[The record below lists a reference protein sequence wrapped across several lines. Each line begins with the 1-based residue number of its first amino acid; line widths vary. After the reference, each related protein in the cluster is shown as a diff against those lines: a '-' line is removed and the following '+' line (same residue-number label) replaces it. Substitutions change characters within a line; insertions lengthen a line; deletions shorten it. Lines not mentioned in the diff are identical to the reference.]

1 MPVVGVRKTAIIV
14 VVFSLLLLSSQS
26 GVTFASSAIW
36 SQTYGGTNNDLAFSI
51 VETSDGGYALA
62 GVTDSYGASHDFWL
76 VKTDANGHVEW
87 NQTYGAANMV
97 SANDGV
103 TVVETFDGG
112 FALAGGTRLVKT
124 DAYGYMEWNRTYGE
138 EKIARIHSL
147 VQTSD
152 GGYAFTGAIGDPT
165 NDIFDFIVE
174 YEDWFVKTG
183 AYGNMEWNRTY
194 GEENRDGAKSLVVT
208 SDGGY
213 AIATTTGSF
222 DAGNGDFW
230 LVKTDANGNME
241 WNQAYGGASTEV
253 AKSLIQIN
261 EEGFALVGSTNSF
274 GVGREDFWLV
284 KTDMNGNMEWNRTYG
299 GTEGDVALSLVL
311 TSNGGFAIAGYTY
324 SFGVGK
330 TDFLLVKTDAHGN
343 MDWNQTHGGAGYDY
357 LSSMVET
364 SDGGYALVGYT
375 GSFGAGAYDFW
386 LVKTDD
392 QSIIPELP
400 AWTVLVAGVLFVL
413 VILIIFRWGFKQGR
427 RT

>member
-1 MPVVGVRKTAIIV
+1 
-14 VVFSLLLLSSQS
+14 
-26 GVTFASSAIW
+26 
-36 SQTYGGTNNDLAFSI
+36 
-51 VETSDGGYALA
+51 
-62 GVTDSYGASHDFWL
+62 
-76 VKTDANGHVEW
+76 VEW
-87 NQTYGAANMV
+87 NQ
-97 SANDGV
+97 
-103 TVVETFDGG
+103 
-112 FALAGGTRLVKT
+112 
-124 DAYGYMEWNRTYGE
+124 
-138 EKIARIHSL
+138 
-147 VQTSD
+147 
-152 GGYAFTGAIGDPT
+152 
-165 NDIFDFIVE
+165 
-174 YEDWFVKTG
+174 
-183 AYGNMEWNRTY
+183 TY

-375 GSFGAGAYDFW
+375 GSFGARAYDFW

-400 AWTVLVAGVLFVL
+400 AWTVLVAGFLFVL